1 MSEKSA
7 KSQPVRGLAKS
18 VAADIGT
25 RTNATIAG
33 LLALAGVTG
42 LAGGFG
48 EAAPEEVV
56 TAAELAQPEEL
67 DVSPLTVQ
75 VQRTY
80 VLDGARVVHMRLTNT
95 AERPI
100 YAVQWHQAF
109 NLEDSASEEQPKF
122 QKIDA
127 RLTSD
132 EDLESVPLPDNQVLN
147 PGVPQD
153 IALVF
158 SGEGT
163 GDTLVVW
170 SMEYRKSF
178 LDGDKTWFAK
188 ERVAEVELR

>member
-42 LAGGFG
+42 LAGGFE

-56 TAAELAQPEEL
+56 SAAESAQPEEL

-100 YAVQWHQAF
+100 YAVQWREAF
-109 NLEDSASEEQPKF
+109 DLEDSSLEEQPNF

-127 RLTSD
+127 RRTGD
-132 EDLESVPLPDNQVLN
+132 EDLESVPLPDNHVLN

-158 SGEGT
+158 SGDGA

-188 ERVAEVELR
+188 ERVAEVKLR

>member
-1 MSEKSA
+1 MSETSA

-42 LAGGFG
+42 LAGGFE

-56 TAAELAQPEEL
+56 SAAESAQPEEL

-100 YAVQWHQAF
+100 YAVQWRQAF
-109 NLEDSASEEQPKF
+109 DLEDSSLEEQPEF
-122 QKIDA
+122 QKIDE
-127 RLTSD
+127 RRTGD
-132 EDLESVPLPDNQVLN
+132 EDLESLPLPDNQVLN

-158 SGEGT
+158 SGD

>member
-1 MSEKSA
+1 M
-7 KSQPVRGLAKS
+7 RGLAKS
-18 VAADIGT
+18 VAADLRT

-56 TAAELAQPEEL
+56 SAADLDQPEEL
-67 DVSPLTVQ
+67 EVAPLAVQ

-80 VLDGARVVHMRLTNT
+80 LLDGARVVHMRLTNT

-100 YAVQWHQAF
+100 YALQWQQAF
-109 NLEDSASEEQPKF
+109 HLEDSSLAADAQPKF
-122 QKIDA
+122 HKIDA
-127 RLTSD
+127 RLTGD
-132 EDLESVPLPDNQVLN
+132 EDLESVPLPHNQVLN
-147 PGVPQD
+147 PDVPQD

-158 SGEGT
+158 SGDGS

-188 ERVAEVELR
+188 ERVAEVELQ

>member
-1 MSEKSA
+1 MSETSA

-42 LAGGFG
+42 LAGGFE

-56 TAAELAQPEEL
+56 SAAESAQPEEL

-109 NLEDSASEEQPKF
+109 DLKDSASEEQPEF
-122 QKIDA
+122 QRIDERRA
-127 RLTSD
+127 GD
-132 EDLESVPLPDNQVLN
+132 EDLESLPLPDNQVLN

-158 SGEGT
+158 SGDGA

>member
-42 LAGGFG
+42 IAGGFE

-67 DVSPLTVQ
+67 EAAPLTVQ
-75 VQRTY
+75 VQRAY

-100 YAVQWHQAF
+100 YALQWHQAF
-109 NLEDSASEEQPKF
+109 NLEDSAAHTQPKF
-122 QKIDA
+122 QKTDA
-127 RLTSD
+127 RLTGD
-132 EDLESVPLPDNQVLN
+132 DNLESIPLPSNQVLN

-158 SGEGT
+158 SGDGV
-163 GDTLVVW
+163 GDTLAMW

-178 LDGDKTWFAK
+178 LDGDSTWFVK

>member
-1 MSEKSA
+1 MCIRDRH
-7 KSQPVRGLAKS
+7 QPVRGLAKS

-25 RTNATIAG
+25 RTNATVAG

-42 LAGGFG
+42 LAGGFE
-48 EAAPEEVV
+48 EAAPEQVV
-56 TAAELAQPEEL
+56 TATETAEPQEL

-109 NLEDSASEEQPKF
+109 DLEDSASEEQPKF

-132 EDLESVPLPDNQVLN
+132 EDFESVPLPDNQLLN

-158 SGEGT
+158 SGEDA

>member
-1 MSEKSA
+1 M
-7 KSQPVRGLAKS
+7 RGLAKS
-18 VAADIGT
+18 VAADFRT

-42 LAGGFG
+42 IVGGFE
-48 EAAPEEVV
+48 EAEPEEVV
-56 TAAELAQPEEL
+56 SASEVADPVVQPEEL
-67 DVSPLTVQ
+67 EIAPLTIQ

-109 NLEDSASEEQPKF
+109 DLEDSAADTQPEF

-127 RLTSD
+127 LLTGD
-132 EDLESVPLPDNQVLN
+132 GDLESIPLPDNQVLN
-147 PGVPQD
+147 PDVPQD

-158 SGEGT
+158 SGDGV

-178 LDGDKTWFAK
+178 LDGDSTWFVK
-188 ERVAEVELR
+188 ERAAEVELP

>member
-1 MSEKSA
+1 M
-7 KSQPVRGLAKS
+7 RGLAKS
-18 VAADIGT
+18 VAADFRT

-42 LAGGFG
+42 MAGGFE
-48 EAAPEEVV
+48 EAEPEEVV
-56 TAAELAQPEEL
+56 SASEVTDPVAQPEEL
-67 DVSPLTVQ
+67 EIAPLKIQ
-75 VQRTY
+75 VQRAY

-100 YAVQWHQAF
+100 YALQWHQAF

-127 RLTSD
+127 RLTGD

-188 ERVAEVELR
+188 ERVAEVKLR

>member
-1 MSEKSA
+1 MNEKSA

-42 LAGGFG
+42 LAGGFE

-56 TAAELAQPEEL
+56 SAAELAQPEEL
-67 DVSPLTVQ
+67 EVVPLTVQ

-127 RLTSD
+127 RLTGD

>member
-1 MSEKSA
+1 M
-7 KSQPVRGLAKS
+7 RGLAKS

-25 RTNATIAG
+25 RTNATVAG

-42 LAGGFG
+42 LAGGFE
-48 EAAPEEVV
+48 EAAPEQVV
-56 TAAELAQPEEL
+56 TAAETAEPEEL

-100 YAVQWHQAF
+100 YAVQWREAF
-109 NLEDSASEEQPKF
+109 DLEDSSLEEQPNF

-127 RLTSD
+127 RRTGD
-132 EDLESVPLPDNQVLN
+132 EDLESVPLPDNHVLN

-158 SGEGT
+158 SGDGA

-188 ERVAEVELR
+188 ERVAEVKLR

>member
-1 MSEKSA
+1 MSETSA

-42 LAGGFG
+42 LAGGFE

-56 TAAELAQPEEL
+56 SAAELAQPEEL
-67 DVSPLTVQ
+67 EVVPLTVQ

-100 YAVQWHQAF
+100 YAVQWRQAF
-109 NLEDSASEEQPKF
+109 DLEDSAADTQPEF

-132 EDLESVPLPDNQVLN
+132 EDFESVPLPDNQVLN

-158 SGEGT
+158 SGEGA

-170 SMEYRKSF
+170 SME
-178 LDGDKTWFAK
+178 
-188 ERVAEVELR
+188 

>member
-1 MSEKSA
+1 M
-7 KSQPVRGLAKS
+7 RGLAKS

-25 RTNATIAG
+25 RTNATVAG

-42 LAGGFG
+42 LAGGFE
-48 EAAPEEVV
+48 EAAPEQVV
-56 TAAELAQPEEL
+56 TATETAEPQEL

-109 NLEDSASEEQPKF
+109 DLEDSASEEQPKF

-132 EDLESVPLPDNQVLN
+132 EDFESVPLPDNQLLN

-158 SGEGT
+158 SGEDA